1 VNRKKPASP
10 FGVEPGTQP
19 SASNPFPPSGKHPS
33 VRDPGQVVTEAP
45 RVSTSRALRPP
56 APPHSGG
63 GAPDFAADDDAAS
76 TPRPVSGGIAL
87 ESVPRLVRRPQ
98 SLTGLPLD
106 HKIGFVLALID
117 GETNVQTLI
126 DVAGMPPLEVVSTI
140 EHLVELGVVVLG

>member
-33 VRDPGQVVTEAP
+33 VRDPGQAVTEAP

-56 APPHSGG
+56 RPAPPP
-63 GAPDFAADDDAAS
+63 APSFAEDDEAAS

-98 SLTGLPLD
+98 SLIGLPLD
-106 HKIGFVLALID
+106 HKTGFVLALID

-126 DVAGMPPLEVVSTI
+126 DVAGMPPVEVVSTI
-140 EHLVELGVVVLG
+140 ERLVELGVVVLG